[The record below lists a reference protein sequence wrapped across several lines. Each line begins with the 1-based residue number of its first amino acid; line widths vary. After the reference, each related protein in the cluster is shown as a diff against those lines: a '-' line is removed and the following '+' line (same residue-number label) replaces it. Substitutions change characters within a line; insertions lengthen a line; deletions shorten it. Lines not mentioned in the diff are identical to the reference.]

1 MKSFFNLLEDPWI
14 PCIMLGGRAEP
25 LSLRDVLVQAH
36 TVREIYTDSPLTVA
50 ALHRL
55 LLAVL
60 HRLFRPMNRHV
71 WADLW
76 KDGQGQWSPVTLDE
90 YLNQP
95 DIRSRFYLFDEQHP
109 FYQVAQF
116 PSDVKPEQ
124 QPISQLALELA
135 SGNNLTLFDHHSD
148 LAPES
153 VTLAEAAR
161 RLVTAQAF
169 TIGFG
174 ISYVQH
180 GVKISFRDG
189 PCARGALFFV
199 QGDNLFQ
206 TLLLSMRRYPH
217 SSVQFTDDTDKD
229 KPCWEM
235 DNPLAPMQNRP
246 FGYLDYLTWQ
256 SLQIKLTPP
265 AVTDGDVRVTHVCR
279 IQGLGLAKDAV
290 LDPLKSYRL
299 DKATGEP
306 IPRGF
311 SDKRALWRDSVALF
325 ELADNNRNGA
335 STPEN
340 LQMLAELV
348 RHKVLPREA
357 QYRYLAIGLATEE
370 GHARN
375 VALWRYERMP
385 LPLAYLAEEA
395 LVERLRNALDLA
407 QRVDG
412 RLGDACDWL
421 TWLWL
426 KPDAYE
432 RFDKWQESR
441 DYKNRG
447 KNTSFTT
454 LRDQLA
460 ATQHYWWRLAQPFE
474 SVLIGLA
481 DDDEAR
487 VNAAM
492 LAWRDTLRQAA
503 TAAFQELTE
512 GIEPSPRTL
521 QAIVKAEAQLEWGLG
536 VALKVKD

>member
-1 MKSFFNLLEDPWI
+1 MKSFYNLLEEPWI
-14 PCIMLGGRAEP
+14 PCIRLDGRMEP
-25 LSLRDVLVQAH
+25 LSLRDTLAQAH
-36 TVREIYTDSPLTVA
+36 TIREIYTDSPLTVA

-60 HRLFRPMNRHV
+60 HRVFGPKDRHV

-76 KDGQGQWSPVTLDE
+76 HSRQKRWEEKIDE
-90 YLNQP
+90 YLSRP
-95 DIRSRFYLFDEQHP
+95 DIHSRFYLFDEQYP
-109 FYQVAQF
+109 FYQVAHF
-116 PSDVKPEQ
+116 PSGVKPEP
-124 QPISQLALELA
+124 QPISQLALEVA
-135 SGNNLTLFDHHSD
+135 SGNNLTLFEHHSD

-153 VTLAEAAR
+153 VTLDEAAR

-174 ISYVQH
+174 ISYVYN
-180 GVKISFRDG
+180 GAKVMFLDG

-206 TLLLSMRRYPH
+206 TLLLSMRQYPH
-217 SSVQFTDDTDKD
+217 SSVQFTDDEDKD

-235 DNPLAPMQNRP
+235 NDPLVPARKAP

-256 SLQIKLTPP
+256 SLQIRLVPP
-265 AVTDGDVRVTHVCR
+265 SIMGMDARITHVCR
-279 IQGLGLAKDAV
+279 IQGLGLDKAAV

-299 DKATGEP
+299 DDSGNP
-306 IPRGF
+306 ISRGF

-325 ELADNNRNGA
+325 ELINSSRKGA

-340 LQMLAELV
+340 LQMLAQLV
-348 RHKVLPREA
+348 RHKVLPCEA

-385 LPLAYLAEEA
+385 LPLAYLADETA
-395 LVERLRNALDLA
+395 VGRLRDALNLA
-407 QRVDG
+407 QAVDW

-432 RFDKWQESR
+432 RFDKWAESR

-454 LRDQLA
+454 LRDQLS

-474 SVLIGLA
+474 SVLTGLA
-481 DDDEAR
+481 AEDEAQ

-503 TAAFQELTE
+503 TAAFQEITE

-521 QAIVKAEAQLEWGLG
+521 RAIVKAEAHLDWGLG
-536 VALKVKD
+536 IALKT